1 VVRDPDPVGAH
12 RTGFACGNGVAMGL
26 RVGSWRSGSAMSHAG
41 SGTEEELVGT
51 LNPYFG

>member
-1 VVRDPDPVGAH
+1 VPHPS
-12 RTGFACGNGVAMGL
+12 GL

-51 LNPYFG
+51 VNPLWLTVGLWLNKV